1 MLYSCARARSRA
13 SPRASSIIYPRG
25 YRPFLSSSA
34 RPLSSAPLAPLLR
47 ARHARSSSNART
59 RSRARTAAQAE
70 VRAKSRSNV
79 LARCPRGHSLLE
91 GTFISLSRRVL
102 VRIAP
107 YFGSSRRHRR
117 RRRRCTRAAARGR
130 NFTMTRASTTR
141 RDHPASV
148 QYRGCGL
155 TVEKEAKKV
164 DRSACRFIPELGK
177 FASPPGRLG
186 YAAVVLHG
194 LGEAR
199 RSRTAVG
206 GGRSGRAINRGGA

>member
-1 MLYSCARARSRA
+1 
-13 SPRASSIIYPRG
+13 
-25 YRPFLSSSA
+25 
-34 RPLSSAPLAPLLR
+34 
-47 ARHARSSSNART
+47 
-59 RSRARTAAQAE
+59 
-70 VRAKSRSNV
+70 
-79 LARCPRGHSLLE
+79 
-91 GTFISLSRRVL
+91 
-102 VRIAP
+102 
-107 YFGSSRRHRR
+107 
-117 RRRRCTRAAARGR
+117 
-130 NFTMTRASTTR
+130 MTRASTTR

-164 DRSACRFIPELGK
+164 DRSACRFIPEPGK

-206 GGRSGRAINRGGA
+206 GGRSGRAINRDGALLFVVAGGVQGGIDTLCEHCAGADTIVIGVRGHSGPPVGGMRKEAENVIFGGIQFLYINFGFEPSRNRVVGSKVAGSVAGDGCTTLTAFYGCMRS